1 MLKKIQYDTTKPIY
15 LDIGC
20 KTLKK
25 KGYVGIDILNFG
37 QEIVWD
43 IRYGIPLPDSTVS
56 NIYCS
61 HLLEHLEVK
70 DIQDFF
76 IEMHRVCRKDAE
88 IELRTPHSSTIE
100 AMYACHLSLWDEVRI
115 QGILRGLIHMC
126 VFEIKKLEQD
136 KKELIAI
143 IVVKK
148 GQS

>member
-1 MLKKIQYDTTKPIY
+1 MLRKIQYNNSVPIY

-20 KTLKK
+20 KDKK
-25 KGYVGIDILNFG
+25 KQGYIGIDILNFG

-43 IRYGIPLPDSTVS
+43 VTQGLPFMDGSVS
-56 NIYCS
+56 KIYCS
-61 HLLEHLEVK
+61 HLLEHLENL

-76 IEMHRVCRKDAE
+76 IEMHRVCKNEAE

-100 AMYACHLSLWDEVRI
+100 AQYACHLSLWDEVRI

-126 VFEIKKLEQD
+126 VFEMKKLEQN
-136 KKELIAI
+136 KKELVAE